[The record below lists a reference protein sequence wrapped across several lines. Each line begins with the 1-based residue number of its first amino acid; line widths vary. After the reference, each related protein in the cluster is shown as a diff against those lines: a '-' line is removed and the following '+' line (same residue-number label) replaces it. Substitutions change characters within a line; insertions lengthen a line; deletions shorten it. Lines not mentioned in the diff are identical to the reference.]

1 MGMGALN
8 RLGILPICGDE
19 CIAGGNEILSL
30 GQAGIIGGVNLKL
43 IKAEGVTPL
52 LRAAAL
58 CSQIGLSVTLAG
70 KVAGSSIS
78 AAATLI
84 AACASPVLDWG
95 VNLTHVYLAEDLV
108 RDPLRLEDGTI
119 ALRAKPGLG
128 VDVDEDAVRRFT
140 VS

>member
-1 MGMGALN
+1 MGPLN

-19 CIAGGNEILSL
+19 FISGGYESLEL
-30 GQAGIIGGVNLKL
+30 GQAGIISGVNLKL

-58 CSQIGLSVTLAG
+58 CKQIGLSVTLAG

-78 AAATLI
+78 ATATLA

-95 VNLTHVYLAEDLV
+95 VNMTHVYLAEDLV
-108 RDPLRLEDGTI
+108 RDPLRLVDGRT
-119 ALRAKPGLG
+119 ASRSAPGLG
-128 VDVDEDAVRRFT
+128 VDVDDGAVRRVT
-140 VS
+140 VP